1 MLPLESSA
9 ARANGRLYV
18 KHTWLCT
25 CDTQMGRR
33 PQKAA
38 QPQAQRLA
46 HALRRPLQI
55 AILLGAETEMEG
67 RNAVAAGRC
76 STHQA
81 CTVNQNK
88 RRATPDYWPNT

>member
-46 HALRRPLQI
+46 HALRRPLRI
-55 AILLGAETEMEG
+55 AILLGAETEIEG
-67 RNAVAAGRC
+67 TQGLQADAA
-76 STHQA
+76 HI
-81 CTVNQNK
+81 
-88 RRATPDYWPNT
+88 RRARQMLRFYQQAIHNTSV